1 MDAGSFR
8 YHVYAQVSRL
18 LESDQRG
25 LCVMTT
31 DEGTAGSVTNRF
43 DSWFFRKGQVI
54 ETFRGKGIYQRAID
68 EATEKLDQGRWVRQM
83 FSQGGALCESC

>member
-1 MDAGSFR
+1 MDAWSFR

-18 LESDQRG
+18 LESDQRD
-25 LCVMTT
+25 LCVMTA
-31 DEGTAGSVTNRF
+31 DEGTAGCVTNRF

-68 EATEKLDQGRWVRQM
+68 EATEKLDQGRWVRRR
-83 FSQGGALCESC
+83 SNQGFDMRESR